1 MNNITQ
7 LLYNFSNWSKCIN
20 NTIKKRSVTIYDT
33 QGNIYRLPNQ
43 NYIFKT
49 IELCP
54 IKTEYSSDISVSKF
68 LEITAVVL
76 VCILACMCSTKCIIK
91 YS

>member
-7 LLYNFSNWSKCIN
+7 LLYHFSNWSECIN

-33 QGNIYRLPNQ
+33 QGNIYILPNQ

-54 IKTEYSSDISVSKF
+54 IKTEYSSDISVTKF
-68 LEITAVVL
+68 LEIMAVVL
-76 VCILACMCSTKCIIK
+76 VCIFVCIFCTKCIIK